1 MREGDFMKHHNSWK
15 YYLLILILVFGI
27 AACKNEDPKDTSAPA
42 DTTAA
47 TTAEDT
53 KAAPDPSA
61 APEVTSADATVE
73 PTQEKTKEPTT
84 EEDTTPA
91 DPRPLVVEEPTFS
104 VKSGFYNEAFQV
116 ELSGTPGAD
125 IHYTLDG
132 SEPSERSELYKGP
145 INVAASTDHNPKA
158 TIIRA
163 RCFGANENVSDITTE
178 VYFVGPG
185 MDKRFTDIV
194 ISIVGDPAG
203 LTGSARGIFT
213 DKNAEN
219 RGRDWERA
227 VSIKMWDAN
236 GNQIIDQDGGVRV
249 YGAYS
254 RRYKIK
260 SMKIFSRKSYDVEH
274 PDFVTDIFQT
284 PKADGSGVMS
294 VYDKLVI
301 RNGGNDFQ
309 FAFLRDELNQLLCK
323 EAGFSDYEMV
333 LPAVCYLNGKYYGY
347 FWLHESYCDD
357 YFKEK
362 YGKKEGGRGEFIV
375 VEGSDQSK
383 KEDDDDAEKNAAAA
397 TYNEMYNTYAK
408 ADLTDDVKYNELRKL
423 IDVENYL
430 DYFAVNVIVSNK
442 DWPNNNYK
450 AYRYFAASG
459 EEYGEGVY
467 DGRWRYLPHDMDYSY
482 SLYGQREVQPD
493 YDMLKHML
501 ANNDERSAPLFASLM
516 KREDCKKYFKDKVKS
531 LLDTAFSEET
541 INKFLNQ
548 IMAERTNE
556 MKYYYEHLDTMKTD
570 NWFEQERIW
579 CSPVNLEENVAQIR
593 DFAARRPKLLMD
605 ILEKRLP

>member
-1 MREGDFMKHHNSWK
+1 MKHHNSLS
-15 YYLLILILVFGI
+15 YYLLVIVLVFGI
-27 AACKNEDPKDTSAPA
+27 VACKNNSDPKETSTSENMIETTVASATEQEPTSASA
-42 DTTAA
+42 SKAE
-47 TTAEDT
+47 TTAEST
-53 KAAPDPSA
+53 EKETASR
-61 APEVTSADATVE
+61 
-73 PTQEKTKEPTT
+73 PTISDVLNQTT
-84 EEDTTPA
+84 EP
-91 DPRPLVVEEPTFS
+91 DPRPLVVEAPAFS
-104 VKSGFYNEAFQV
+104 VGSGFYTEEIQV
-116 ELSGTPGAD
+116 ELTATPGAD
-125 IHYTLDG
+125 IRYTLDG
-132 SEPSERSELYKGP
+132 STPTEKSELYRGP
-145 INVAASTDHNPKA
+145 IPVEASSGNNLKA
-158 TIIRA
+158 TVLRA
-163 RCFGANENVSDITTE
+163 RTFGAYENVSETTTE
-178 VYFVGPG
+178 VYFVGMG
-185 MDKRFTDIV
+185 IKNRFKDIV

-203 LTGSARGIFT
+203 LTGTVNGILA

-219 RGRDWERA
+219 RGRDWERE
-227 VSIKMWDAN
+227 VSIKIWDKD
-236 GNQIIDQDGGVRV
+236 GDLIIDQDGGVRV

-260 SMKIFSRKSYDVEH
+260 SLKIFSRKSYDKEH
-274 PDFVTDIFQT
+274 PDFETDIFQT

-383 KEDDDDAEKNAAAA
+383 KEDDDDKEKNEAAAA
-397 TYNEMYNTYAK
+397 YNEMYAVYSK
-408 ADLTDDVKYNELRKL
+408 ADLTDDGAYNELRQL

-459 EEYGEGVY
+459 EEYGDGVY

-482 SLYGQREVQPD
+482 SIYGQREVQPD
-493 YDMLKHML
+493 YDMLVYL
-501 ANNDERSAPLFASLM
+501 LSNGDERSAPLFASLM
-516 KREDCKKYFKDKVKS
+516 KREDCKNYFKNKVKS
-531 LLDTAFSEET
+531 LMETAFSEES
-541 INKFLNQ
+541 INNILDK
-548 IMAERTNE
+548 IMQERSNE
-556 MKYYYEHLDTMKTD
+556 MRYYYEYLDTLKTN

-579 CSPVNLEENVAQIR
+579 CTPDVLTENVEQIR
-593 DFAARRPKLLMD
+593 DFVRRRPGYLMD

>member
-1 MREGDFMKHHNSWK
+1 MKHHNSWK
-15 YYLLILILVFGI
+15 FYLLLLVLVFNFV
-27 AACKNEDPKDTSAPA
+27 ACKGGSDPKDTSASTE
-42 DTTAA
+42 TT
-47 TTAEDT
+47 TKTQDDT
-53 KAAPDPSA
+53 KAAPDTTA
-61 APEVTSADATVE
+61 APEPTGTE
-73 PTQEKTKEPTT
+73 PTAEPTEAKTNEPT
-84 EEDTTPA
+84 EEYTEPV
-91 DPRPLVVEEPTFS
+91 DPRPLVVEDPVFS
-104 VKSGFYNEAFQV
+104 VKSGFYNEAFQL
-116 ELSGTPGAD
+116 ELSATPGAD
-125 IHYTLDG
+125 IRYTLDG

-145 INVAASTDHNPKA
+145 INVNATTDHNPKA

-163 RCFGANENVSDITTE
+163 RSFGANDNVSDITTE

-185 MDKRFTDIV
+185 MDQRFTDIV

-203 LTGSARGIFT
+203 LTGNARGIFT

-227 VSIKMWDAN
+227 VSIKMWDAD
-236 GNQIIDQDGGVRV
+236 GKQIIDQDGGVRV

-260 SMKIFSRKSYDVEH
+260 SMKIFSRKSYDSAH
-274 PDFVTDIFQT
+274 PNFETDIFQT
-284 PKADGSGVMS
+284 PKTDGSGVMS

-347 FWLHESYCDD
+347 FWLHESYCDE

-397 TYNEMYNTYAK
+397 TYNEMYKVYAK
-408 ADLTDDVKYNELRKL
+408 ADLTDDGAYNELRQL

-450 AYRYFAASG
+450 AYRYFASSG
-459 EEYGEGVY
+459 EDYGEGVY

-501 ANNDERSAPLFASLM
+501 ANGDERSAPLFASLM
-516 KREDCKKYFKDKVKS
+516 KREDCKKYFKEKVKS

-548 IMAERTNE
+548 ITKERTNE
-556 MKYYYEHLDTMKTD
+556 MRYYYEHLDTLKTN

-579 CSPVNLEENVAQIR
+579 CNPENLEENVAQIR
-593 DFAARRPKLLMD
+593 DFAKRRPELLME